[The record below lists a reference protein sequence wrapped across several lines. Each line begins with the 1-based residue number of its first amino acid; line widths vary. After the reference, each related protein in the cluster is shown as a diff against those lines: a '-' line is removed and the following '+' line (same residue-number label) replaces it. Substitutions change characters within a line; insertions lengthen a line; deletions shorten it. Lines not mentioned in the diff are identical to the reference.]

1 MAGEPA
7 AMAQAMGQA
16 VTAGRTAYRSGRLPK
31 RGEASASS
39 PTQGV
44 VK

>member
-1 MAGEPA
+1 MAE
-7 AMAQAMGQA
+7 AMGQA
-16 VTAGRTAYRSGRLPK
+16 VIAGRTAYRSGRLPR

-39 PTQGV
+39 PSQGV